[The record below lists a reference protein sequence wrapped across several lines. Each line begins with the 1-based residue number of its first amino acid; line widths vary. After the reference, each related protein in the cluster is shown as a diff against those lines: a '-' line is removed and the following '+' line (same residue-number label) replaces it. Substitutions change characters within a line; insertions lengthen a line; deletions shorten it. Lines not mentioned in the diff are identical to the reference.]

1 MLDEGK
7 VDEKCLLLRGWASKA
22 KQIKAK
28 QSKGAAE
35 SKKSHFVASAGVN
48 QPEY

>member
-7 VDEKCLLLRGWASKA
+7 VDEKCLLLRGASN
-22 KQIKAK
+22 QSKAK

-48 QPEY
+48 QAEY

>member
-7 VDEKCLLLRGWASKA
+7 VDEKCLLLRGWAIKA
-22 KQIKAK
+22 SKAK

-48 QPEY
+48 QAEY